1 VADITP
7 AVPNDSVLSISITNG
22 DSTTLGSGV
31 LFSSGA
37 YVLTVAH
44 LFNDYVS
51 GQSID
56 ITSANGTILNDAEIF
71 IHHGWDS
78 TNTDFNHDLAI
89 IKLSASASN
98 SGLPLWEEQSFAGVN
113 FVLTGFGNNGAL
125 HSGTNIFDGDASL
138 LNNIYNKQIVP
149 NSQVIYDYDNGLLQR
164 NPSKYLLN
172 TNSTAIPT
180 THETLAKSGDSGG
193 ALLVNN
199 EIAAI
204 SSYIL
209 RDPLYDEN
217 DILDSSVGELGVA
230 TLISPYTAWIEHI
243 TQGNK
248 VYTSPNIV
256 SDVNTEIPEPFSGSV
271 TNYFLLSTSS
281 VRSETVHLRYVT
293 RDGTATASEDYGFT
307 QGWLEL
313 LPSET
318 EVAIAVSVY
327 GDTVAEVD
335 ETFSLVVT
343 DPSNQWLGMDVE
355 LIATHTIVNND
366 IFSV

>member
-1 VADITP
+1 MADITP

-22 DSTTLGSGV
+22 NSNTLGSGV

-78 TNTDFNHDLAI
+78 TNTDYNHDLAI
-89 IKLSASASN
+89 IKLSANASN

-113 FVLTGFGNNGAL
+113 FVLTGFGNSGAL

-172 TNSTAIPT
+172 TNSTATPT
-180 THETLAKSGDSGG
+180 SHETLSKAGDSGG
-193 ALLVNN
+193 GLLVNN
-199 EIAAI
+199 QIAAI
-204 SSYIL
+204 SSYAL
-209 RDPLYDEN
+209 RAPLYDIN
-217 DILDSSVGELGVA
+217 NISDSSVGELGIA
-230 TLISPYTAWIEHI
+230 TLISPYRPWIEYI
-243 TQGNK
+243 TQGNN
-248 VYTSPNIV
+248 VYTAPDIV
-256 SDVNTEIPEPFSGSV
+256 GDVNIEIPEPFSGSV
-271 TNYFLLSTSS
+271 INHFLLSTLS
-281 VRSETVHLRYVT
+281 VRSESVILRYAT
-293 RDGTATASEDYGFT
+293 RDGTATAGEDYRAT
-307 QGWLEL
+307 QGSLEL
-313 LPSET
+313 LPSQT
-318 EVAIAVSVY
+318 YLSIPVTIY
-327 GDTVAEVD
+327 GDTVAEVN
-335 ETFSLVVT
+335 ETFSMVLT
-343 DPSNQWLGMDVE
+343 DPTNRWLGTDVE
-355 LIATHTIVNND
+355 LIASHTIVNND
-366 IFSV
+366 IFLV

>member
-1 VADITP
+1 MADINP
-7 AVPNDSVLSISITNG
+7 AVPNDSVISIRIT
-22 DSTTLGSGV
+22 DAYSTTLGSGV

-44 LFNDYVS
+44 LFNNYVS

-56 ITSANGTILNDAEIF
+56 IASANGTILNDAEIF

-78 TNTDFNHDLAI
+78 NNSDYNHDLAI
-89 IKLSASASN
+89 IKLSSSASN

-149 NSQVIYDYDNGLLQR
+149 NSQVIYDYDNGLMQR
-164 NPSKYLLN
+164 NSSKFLLN
-172 TNSTAIPT
+172 TNSTATPT

-217 DILDSSVGELGVA
+217 DILDSSVGELAVA
-230 TLISPYTAWIEHI
+230 TLISPYTAWIEYI

-248 VYTSPNIV
+248 IYTSPDIV

-271 TNYFLLSTSS
+271 INHFLLSTSS
-281 VRSETVHLRYVT
+281 ERSESVILRYVT
-293 RDGTATASEDYGFT
+293 RDGTATVGEDYNPT
-307 QGWLEL
+307 QGWVEL
-313 LPSET
+313 LPSQT
-318 EVAIAVSVY
+318 HISIPVSIY
-327 GDTVAEVD
+327 GDTLAEID
-335 ETFSLVVT
+335 ETFSLVLT
-343 DPSNQWLGMDVE
+343 DPTNKWLGIDVE

-366 IFSV
+366 IFLV

>member
-1 VADITP
+1 MADINP
-7 AVPNDSVLSISITNG
+7 AVPNDSVISIRIT
-22 DSTTLGSGV
+22 DAYSTTLGSGV

-44 LFNDYVS
+44 LFDNYVS

-56 ITSANGTILNDAEIF
+56 IASANGTILNDAEIF

-78 TNTDFNHDLAI
+78 NNTDYNHDLAI
-89 IKLSASASN
+89 IKLSSSASN

-138 LNNIYNKQIVP
+138 LNNIYNKQIVA
-149 NSQVIYDYDNGLLQR
+149 NSQVIYDYDNGLMQR
-164 NPSKYLLN
+164 NSSKFLLN
-172 TNSTAIPT
+172 TNSTATPT

-217 DILDSSVGELGVA
+217 DILDSSVGELAVA
-230 TLISPYTAWIEHI
+230 TLISPYTAWI
-243 TQGNK
+243 
-248 VYTSPNIV
+248 
-256 SDVNTEIPEPFSGSV
+256 
-271 TNYFLLSTSS
+271 
-281 VRSETVHLRYVT
+281 
-293 RDGTATASEDYGFT
+293 
-307 QGWLEL
+307 
-313 LPSET
+313 
-318 EVAIAVSVY
+318 
-327 GDTVAEVD
+327 
-335 ETFSLVVT
+335 
-343 DPSNQWLGMDVE
+343 
-355 LIATHTIVNND
+355 
-366 IFSV
+366 